1 MTLHRSLDGR
11 MGPTANGFSPTTR
24 AARVSC
30 TQSLPSTEFIA
41 MPPNPALNR
50 TGRYT
55 ASFLLASARP
65 AG

>member
-41 MPPNPALNR
+41 MPPNPSLNPDASPAAL
-50 TGRYT
+50 
-55 ASFLLASARP
+55 ARRP
-65 AG
+65 LGAG